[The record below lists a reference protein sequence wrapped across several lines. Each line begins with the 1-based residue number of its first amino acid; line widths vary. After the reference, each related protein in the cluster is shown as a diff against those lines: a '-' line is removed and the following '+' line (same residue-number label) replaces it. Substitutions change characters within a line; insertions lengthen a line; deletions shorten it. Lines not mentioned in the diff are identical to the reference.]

1 MTNEE
6 TDIRAAAALMA
17 EAGLEWAEAERLV
30 AILRR
35 ANVMRST
42 NGIKAAKVEAK
53 IDADPHVA
61 IEFEDGRRI
70 SGRLVNDIVATRLT
84 YPSPF

>member
-6 TDIRAAAALMA
+6 IDSRAAVALSI
-17 EAGLEWAEAERLV
+17 EAGIERTEAERLV
-30 AILRR
+30 AILRS
-35 ANVMRST
+35 ANAMRST
-42 NGIKAAKVEAK
+42 NGIKAAEIKTG
-53 IDADPHVA
+53 IDKDPHVA

-70 SGRLVNDIVATRLT
+70 SGRLVNDIIATRLT